1 MGSIPGLGRFPGEG
15 NSYPLQYSDL
25 ENSIDCRVHWV
36 TNGLKETN
44 FHFLWYVNIS
54 FLIFDFQTNDWVDEI
69 FELSLNLLCLLVH
82 RLLQTLRM
90 FPMLIFDIEFEHE
103 HIKKSM
109 RSLCGL
115 KWCGKQFQEKI
126 SHPGIRIS
134 SPGFLKVQ
142 FIKVTQV
149 LC

>member
-25 ENSIDCRVHWV
+25 ENSIDCRAHWV

-103 HIKKSM
+103 HIKKKYEIFM
-109 RSLCGL
+109 
-115 KWCGKQFQEKI
+115 WVEVVWETI
-126 SHPGIRIS
+126 SRKNFS
-134 SPGFLKVQ
+134 SRDKNF
-142 FIKVTQV
+142 
-149 LC
+149 

>member
-1 MGSIPGLGRFPGEG
+1 MGLIPGLGRFPGEG

-82 RLLQTLRM
+82 RLLQTLRI

-103 HIKKSM
+103 HIKKKYEIIM
-109 RSLCGL
+109 
-115 KWCGKQFQEKI
+115 WVEVVWETI
-126 SHPGIRIS
+126 SRKNFS
-134 SPGFLKVQ
+134 SRDKNF
-142 FIKVTQV
+142 
-149 LC
+149 